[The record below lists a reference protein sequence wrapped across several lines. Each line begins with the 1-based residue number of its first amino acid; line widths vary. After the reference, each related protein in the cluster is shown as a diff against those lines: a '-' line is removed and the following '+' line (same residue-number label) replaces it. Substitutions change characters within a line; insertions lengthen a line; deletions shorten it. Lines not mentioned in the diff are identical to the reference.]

1 MKNHVSKSK
10 VERKEKVSLNLE
22 VLSKKKEEKGKLT
35 KLVSIVLMILI
46 ILQPIM
52 DAVTYLQIRYSF
64 NFISLSSIIRTVTLG
79 LMLLYLLVIK
89 RRRKEILFLIG
100 YFIIYLTSQIFLL
113 HNGFSSSL
121 NTILTIFY
129 LPIVIIFMHEVD
141 TNESYFNLKIIMITY
156 LIYLNLIVIPYLFKY
171 GNYADNFYEGKNGFY
186 GLFYGGNEISNI
198 LVILLPLVIEYLV
211 RKKSYFLIILTFV
224 ELLLCIYLVGTK
236 TLMLGSIIV
245 SIYFL
250 FKYLRPVYKK
260 FSKKKKGILWGLAFL
275 IFLGILVV
283 LPRMAVT
290 KNIIR
295 AIEYYDFNLSNI
307 FSLNGLD
314 KLIFS
319 GRLEVLKSVGNL
331 YRNSSLFS
339 ILLGLG
345 KSYIILFKGIEID
358 LFDIFFTLGI
368 SGILVY
374 GYVMLKNIKSEK
386 LKGVYLFTFIL
397 SMVISLITG
406 HVLNTPNVSIF
417 IGLLFSLNKLEE

>member
-52 DAVTYLQIRYSF
+52 DAVTYLQLRYSF

-141 TNESYFNLKIIMITY
+141 TNENYFNLKIIMITY

-358 LFDIFFTLGI
+358 IFDIFFTLGI

>member
-22 VLSKKKEEKGKLT
+22 VFSKKKEKKGKLT

-250 FKYLRPVYKK
+250 FKYLCPVYKK
-260 FSKKKKGILWGLAFL
+260 LSKKKKGILWGLAFL

-358 LFDIFFTLGI
+358 IFDIFFTLGI